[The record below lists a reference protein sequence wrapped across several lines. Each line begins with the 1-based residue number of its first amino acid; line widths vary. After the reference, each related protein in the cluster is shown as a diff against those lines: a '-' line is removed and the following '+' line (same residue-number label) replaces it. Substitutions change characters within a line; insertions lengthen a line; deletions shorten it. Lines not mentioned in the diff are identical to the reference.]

1 MSSRGKAGLRWAVAS
16 AATAAIAVGFFSA
29 AYRAYGPG
37 AQSERIARFQHRWSP
52 FFGKGA
58 PVIWK
63 FIGQGVLV
71 TLQIA
76 AVSVILSL
84 VFGTLLALIR
94 LSGKPPVGHANANRA
109 LVLIRVPVTFL
120 VQAVRASPL
129 YMLIIYTFIAAPK
142 LGLDLSPKTAGI
154 AALTLYTSCVLA
166 EVIRA
171 GVTSLEA
178 GQFDASAALGLSY
191 INRLRLVILPQ
202 SLRRMA
208 PAIVSQ
214 LVTLVKD
221 TSLLAFITV
230 LEVSRRLSILAQQK
244 FNPIESLLVAGFI
257 YFVINFAL
265 SSGAKRLEALPV
277 RVAAAGP
284 ATIQLVGAEDQT
296 RSI

>member
-1 MSSRGKAGLRWAVAS
+1 MTARGKSGLRWAVAL
-16 AATAAIAVGFFSA
+16 AATAAIAAGLVSVV
-29 AYRAYGPG
+29 YRSYGPG
-37 AQSERIARFQHRWSP
+37 IESERIARFHRRWSP

-63 FIGQGVLV
+63 FVGQGVLV

-76 AVSVILSL
+76 AVAIVLSL

-94 LSGKPPVGHANANRA
+94 LSGKAPIGHARSNRA
-109 LVLIRVPVTFL
+109 LVMIRVPTTFL

-142 LGLDLSPKTAGI
+142 LGLDLSPKAAGI

-191 INRLRLVILPQ
+191 TKRLRLVILPQ

-230 LEVSRRLSILAQQK
+230 LEVSRRLAILSQQK

-284 ATIQLVGAEDQT
+284 ASIQLIGAEDQT
-296 RSI
+296 RSF